1 MKIHQHLHTLPV
13 FHNPVVTVGTFDGVH
28 LGHQKIISRLK
39 EIAAHCQG
47 ESVVVTFDNHPRLV
61 LHPDDT
67 SIRLI
72 NINQRKFERLAAA
85 GIDHLVVLP
94 FTPEFART
102 PWDEFIRHTIAETLK
117 TKVLVVGYDHRFGNN
132 REGSRE
138 KLLRLAL
145 EFNFSVEEVDQ
156 LLVDGLEV
164 SSTRIRKALNAGQIA
179 DANRLLGYEYSITGR
194 VVRGNRIGHQIG
206 FPTANIETDDR
217 YKLIAANG
225 VYASRVEWDGKLY
238 GGMSNIGIRPTI
250 NDNKFAVEVNIFDFN
265 QEIYDECLTVY
276 FVGRLRDEIRFA
288 SLEELKRQIAS
299 DEDKIK
305 QMLHE
310 KPTPA
315 PVSYWPDGMAACG
328 N

>member
-39 EIAAHCQG
+39 EIAARCQG

-61 LHPDDT
+61 LHPDDDT
-67 SIRLI
+67 IRLI

-145 EFNFSVEEVDQ
+145 EYHFSVEEVDE

-164 SSTRIRKALNAGQIA
+164 SSTRIRKALNAGGITE
-179 DANRLLGYEYSITGR
+179 ANRLLGYEYSITGR

-206 FPTANIETDDR
+206 FPTANIQTDDR

-225 VYASRVEWDGKLY
+225 VYASRVEWNGQLY

-265 QEIYDECLTVY
+265 EEIYDECLTVY

-288 SLEELKRQIAS
+288 SLGDLKQQIAD
-299 DEDKIK
+299 DENKIR
-305 QMLHE
+305 QMLCE
-310 KPTPA
+310 KPIPA
-315 PVSYWPDGMAACG
+315 PVSYWPFGVPGCAG
-328 N
+328 